1 MGSFNLSS
9 VEHFSVNQCELL
21 LFVIA
26 DSDGDGEPGE
36 GQNSDEEKAVEQDAE
51 EPLSTTVQEGRNEV
65 EEFID
70 EEHESQFCLETNF
83 MDEEKEE
90 EDRTPEQKDSS
101 GKSTPTWS
109 ETHDNMETF
118 AKRAK
123 IFYSSTTITRH
134 TSSFNAF
141 SLFS

>member
-1 MGSFNLSS
+1 M
-9 VEHFSVNQCELL
+9 

-36 GQNSDEEKAVEQDAE
+36 GQSSDEEKAIEQDAE
-51 EPLSTTVQEGRNEV
+51 EPLSTMVQEGRNEV

-90 EDRTPEQKDSS
+90 NRTPELKDSS

-109 ETHDNMETF
+109 DTHDNKETI
-118 AKRAK
+118 ATGLK
-123 IFYSSTTITRH
+123 
-134 TSSFNAF
+134 SFINP
-141 SLFS
+141 LQ